1 MEPNGGFTITTNTT
15 TNEEVTVNTTTD
27 DVTALREQI
36 ASLKEIVMGLAS
48 AVADKQTEQESETH
62 ESDTSGD
69 ESVTETVSLS
79 YEVGGPDPHGLI
91 PSVVEA
97 IRPDAPV
104 EPEPEPEPDVAVT
117 VGDVDTTAY
126 PKSVNGVRPSEDD
139 SIYLPGR
146 WSSRRGDHAVAKGLG
161 DYIKWVTARGAIGR
175 GTGGAIGITIDST
188 HPSNSLLD
196 WIAFSSNNR
205 RMTKAQAR
213 TALLRMES
221 NGHVKR
227 VGKSGKQ
234 DLWTIDPN
242 GGMTAYLA

>member
-15 TNEEVTVNTTTD
+15 TNEAVTVNTTTD

-48 AVADKQTEQESETH
+48 AVADKQTEQESETY

-117 VGDVDTTAY
+117 VGAADSAAY
-126 PKSVNGVRPSEDD
+126 PRSVNGVRPSEDD

-161 DYIKWVTARGAIGR
+161 DYIKWAASRGVG
-175 GTGGAIGITIDST
+175 GTLALTIDDV
-188 HPSNSLLD
+188 HPTSSLLD
-196 WIAFSSNNR
+196 WIAFSGNR
-205 RMTKAQAR
+205 RMTKPQVR

-227 VGKSGKQ
+227 VGKRGKQ

>member
-1 MEPNGGFTITTNTT
+1 METNGGFTITTNTT

-27 DVTALREQI
+27 EVTALRDQI

-48 AVADKQTEQESETH
+48 AVADKQVEQEAEPH

-79 YEVGGPDPHGLI
+79 YEAGGPDPHGLI

-104 EPEPEPEPDVAVT
+104 EPEPEPEPEPAVAAT
-117 VGDVDTTAY
+117 VGDADVDAH
-126 PKSVNGVRPSEDD
+126 PKAINGVRPSEDT

-146 WSSRRGDHAVAKGLG
+146 WSATRGDHVVAKALG
-161 DYIKWVTARGAIGR
+161 GYIKWATARGYR
-175 GTGGAIGITIDST
+175 SVGITIDST
-188 HPSNSLLD
+188 HPFDSLLD

-213 TALLRMES
+213 TALLRMEG

-227 VGKSGKQ
+227 VGKRGKQ

>member
-1 MEPNGGFTITTNTT
+1 MDTKGFTITTNTT
-15 TNEEVTVNTTTD
+15 TNEEVTLNTTTD

-36 ASLKEIVMGLAS
+36 ESLKEIVLGLAS
-48 AVADKQTEQESETH
+48 TVAESKEDRGTESH
-62 ESDTSGD
+62 DSVTSGD
-69 ESVTETVSLS
+69 ESVPEKVSLS

-104 EPEPEPEPDVAVT
+104 EPEPEPEPDVAAT
-117 VGDVDTTAY
+117 VGDADVDDF
-126 PKSVNGVRPSEDD
+126 PKTVNGVRPSEDD

-146 WSSRRGDHAVAKGLG
+146 WSARRGDHVVAKALG
-161 DYIKWVTARGAIGR
+161 DYIKWATARGMTPL
-175 GTGGAIGITIDST
+175 GTGGAFGITIDNS
-188 HPSNSLLD
+188 HPISSLLD

-242 GGMTAYLA
+242 GGFTTYLS